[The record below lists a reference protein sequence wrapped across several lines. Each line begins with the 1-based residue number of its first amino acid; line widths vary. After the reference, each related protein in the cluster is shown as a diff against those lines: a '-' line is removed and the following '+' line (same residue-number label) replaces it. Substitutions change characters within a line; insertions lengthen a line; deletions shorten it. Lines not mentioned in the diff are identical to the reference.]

1 MVRTNTNKLKVAL
14 GVVLALAAWL
24 LYINTLS
31 GEFIKDDIYQV
42 LRNEWIRDFR
52 NTPEMIFSS
61 VWSFMEDGGEATF
74 YRPVMHLSYMISYA
88 LSELRP
94 WGFHLVNILL
104 HSLNVIMVYL
114 LSLRLLR
121 DTIEGGADTSN
132 DSRPGKR
139 TVYGAFGAA
148 LIFAAHPIN
157 TEAVAWV
164 AAVPELSFTLFFL
177 ISFYFFIREKVLLST
192 AFFFLSVFSKETAVV
207 LPILFALYTITIG
220 PREGRL
226 LKGGAL
232 GWVKGFAPY
241 LLVIC
246 IYLIM
251 RVVALGA
258 LAPVSRGSEGGLP
271 LYLSALNSIPLL
283 LKYIEKLFLPVNLV
297 YFHHIR
303 FDIITGF
310 GPGAAAYL
318 LTTLVSTGLLFILY
332 KKEKRIFFFAAWIL
346 VALIPALGL
355 AFLRGSPD
363 FSERYLYFPAAGF
376 GLILVSIALKFIGYC
391 SGKTGV
397 NAAERRRKRGTLA
410 VTIAFTLL
418 ILVYSAGTVKR
429 NAVWSSSIGL
439 WADVVEKAPE
449 NMTARLWY
457 YNELI
462 KSERLDAA
470 IDALNG
476 AIEISPPGDDALD
489 GLHNNLGIAYAKKG
503 MIRAAAL
510 EFQKA
515 LSIAP
520 ENKEAATNLEQA
532 AVILRAERQNK

>member
-1 MVRTNTNKLKVAL
+1 M
-14 GVVLALAAWL
+14 LALASWL
-24 LYINTLS
+24 LYIKTLN

-42 LRNEWIRDFR
+42 LRNDWIRDFR
-52 NTPEMIFSS
+52 NIPEVIFSS

-104 HSLNVIMVYL
+104 HSLNVLMVYL
-114 LSLRLLR
+114 LSLRLLT
-121 DTIEGGADTSN
+121 DTIEGGADAGD
-132 DSRPGKR
+132 DSGAGKR
-139 TVYGAFGAA
+139 TVYGAFAAA

-177 ISFYFFIREKVLLST
+177 LSFYFFIQEKVLLST

-207 LPILFALYTITIG
+207 LPLLFALYTITIG
-220 PREGRL
+220 AREARL
-226 LKGGAL
+226 LKSGAL
-232 GWVKGFAPY
+232 GWVKAFVPY

-246 IYLIM
+246 VYLIM
-251 RVVALGA
+251 RVVALDA
-258 LAPVSRGSEGGLP
+258 LAPVSRGSEGGLG
-271 LYLSALNSIPLL
+271 LYLSALNSMPLFF
-283 LKYIEKLFLPVNLV
+283 KYLEKLIFPVNLV

-310 GPGAAAYL
+310 GLVAALYL
-318 LTTLVSTGLLFILY
+318 TATLVSLCLMYLLY
-332 KKEKRIFFFAAWIL
+332 RKEKRIFFFAAWIL
-346 VALIPALGL
+346 IALIPALGL

-376 GLILVSIALKFIGYC
+376 GLLLGTLALRFTGYR
-391 SGKTGV
+391 SGEAGV
-397 NAAERRRKRGTLA
+397 RANDGRRGRGTLA
-410 VTIAFTLL
+410 VTVIFIALTFA
-418 ILVYSAGTVKR
+418 YSAGTVKR
-429 NAVWSSSIGL
+429 TAVWSTSIGL

-457 YNELI
+457 CNELI
-462 KSERLDAA
+462 KDERLGEA
-470 IDALNG
+470 ISALKG
-476 AIEISPPGDDALD
+476 AIALAPPGDDALD

-503 MIRAAAL
+503 MIRSAAI

-515 LSIAP
+515 LEIAP
-520 ENKEAATNLEQA
+520 ENREAASNLEK
-532 AVILRAERQNK
+532 AVTILREEKTSR